1 MTFSE
6 IERLHE
12 MGFSAEQIVTLSG
25 GSLSPDPATDP
36 APDPATDPA
45 PDPAPD
51 PATDPAPDPAPD
63 PLADK
68 VTALDA
74 KLNDFIKAMQA
85 NNLKTASI
93 DILPEDQFE
102 KTMDD
107 ALSEIIRPSYNK
119 KEV

>member
-25 GSLSPDPATDP
+25 GSLS
-36 APDPATDPA
+36 PDPATDPA

>member
-12 MGFSAEQIVTLSG
+12 MGFSAEQIVMLSG
-25 GSLSPDPATDP
+25 ATP
-36 APDPATDPA
+36 APDPA
-45 PDPAPD
+45 
-51 PATDPAPDPAPD
+51 PAPD

-85 NNLKTASI
+85 NNLKTAVL
-93 DILPEDQFE
+93 DVLPNDQFE
-102 KTMDD
+102 KSMDD
-107 ALSEIIRPSYNK
+107 ALSEIIRPSFNK
-119 KEV
+119 KED

>member
-25 GSLSPDPATDP
+25 GSLS
-36 APDPATDPA
+36 
-45 PDPAPD
+45 PD